1 MYITMRTSILLYNMY
16 IVNVNFKKILIISL
30 VKQTKSVDVTYEVFE
45 KTTQELSVV
54 GVILH

>member
-1 MYITMRTSILLYNMY
+1 MYITMRTSILLFNMY

-45 KTTQELSVV
+45 KTTRKLSVV

>member
-45 KTTQELSVV
+45 KTTRKLSVV
-54 GVILH
+54 GVILY

>member
-16 IVNVNFKKILIISL
+16 IVNVNFKKILIISR

-45 KTTQELSVV
+45 KTTRKLSVV

>member
-16 IVNVNFKKILIISL
+16 IVNVNFKKILIISR

-45 KTTQELSVV
+45 KTTRKLTVV

>member
-16 IVNVNFKKILIISL
+16 IVNVNLKKILIISL

-45 KTTQELSVV
+45 KTTRKLSVV

>member
-16 IVNVNFKKILIISL
+16 IVNVNFKEILIISL

-45 KTTQELSVV
+45 KTTRKLSVV

>member
-45 KTTQELSVV
+45 KTTRKLTVV

>member
-45 KTTQELSVV
+45 KTTRKLSVV